1 MNLRYKIEIGLLV
14 LAVVL
19 AVPGCSKSQTGN
31 SSPQQASGKNAQA
44 GQGGQWSGQAGQGGQ
59 GGQSGQAGQKG
70 QSNRKAAVIPVQSM
84 IVKSGLLSVDRSTA
98 GIVSPAIQSQVA
110 TQVAGIVLKVNHL
123 VGDWVKQNDSIVQLD
138 DTQLKLTL
146 ANAEATYENAKI
158 NLSVGED
165 SSKQANPKLVFQ
177 VQSAQS
183 AYDSAQKYYDS
194 QKALY
199 DLQGISGSQLDT
211 AASQLSTAQANLEG
225 AKSALDQ
232 NNNAGDQSIAQ
243 LKLSVKQAQNQLD
256 QARFNLQNAS
266 IKAPFAG
273 QIAAM
278 NMQQGMYAGLN
289 TPVFTLV
296 SAERHISFNVEPGD
310 TAFLKV
316 RSIVK
321 FISTG
326 KEYSAKI
333 SQDPSSPVSGVVP
346 MIATIDGLDLPFG
359 SVGNITYRVPLA
371 QGIIIPISS
380 IETLANQNY
389 IFTIENSRVV
399 VKNVTI
405 TAEAGSSASVDGI
418 NDGDIVIVSP
428 PPGLIPGSQVQAT
441 MVQDSTADQ
450 APTANLTVTK
460 KAPGATAD
468 SGDTGA
474 KKTNRA
480 WNGTAGQK
488 PDGAAGQSGG
498 TWQKNGSTNGN
509 RQGNTRPSANSDGSA
524 PTPAGNK

>member
-1 MNLRYKIEIGLLV
+1 MIKVGLAV
-14 LAVVL
+14 LAVALV
-19 AVPGCSKSQTGN
+19 VSGCSKSQADA
-31 SSPQQASGKNAQA
+31 SAAQQGSGKSAQA
-44 GQGGQWSGQAGQGGQ
+44 VQGGQTGPAGLAGL
-59 GGQSGQAGQKG
+59 AGQKG
-70 QSNRKAAVIPVQSM
+70 SGNRRAAVIPVQSM

-123 VGDWVKQNDSIVQLD
+123 VGDWVKSNESIVQLD
-138 DTQLKLTL
+138 ETQLKITL
-146 ANAEATYENAKI
+146 ANAEATLENAKI
-158 NLSVGED
+158 NLSIGED
-165 SSKQANPKLVFQ
+165 SSKQASPKLAFQ

-225 AKSALDQ
+225 AKTALDQ
-232 NNNAGDQSIAQ
+232 NNNSGDQSIAQ

-256 QARFNLQNAS
+256 QARFNLQSAS

-278 NMQQGMYAGLN
+278 NMQQGMYASLN

-310 TAFLKV
+310 TVFLKV
-316 RSIVK
+316 HSIVK
-321 FISTG
+321 FINAG

-346 MIATIDGLDLPFG
+346 MIATIDGLNLPFG
-359 SVGNITYRVPLA
+359 SVGNIQYRVPLA
-371 QGIIIPISS
+371 QGIIIPVSS

-389 IFTIENSRVV
+389 VFTIENSRVV
-399 VKNVTI
+399 AKNVMI
-405 TAEAGSSASVDGI
+405 TAEAGSSAAVDGI
-418 NDGDIVIVSP
+418 ADGDIVVVSP

-441 MVQDSTADQ
+441 MVQDASADQ
-450 APTANLTVTK
+450 SPAANLTVTK
-460 KAPGATAD
+460 QT
-468 SGDTGA
+468 T
-474 KKTNRA
+474 T
-480 WNGTAGQK
+480 GQK
-488 PDGAAGQSGG
+488 MDGTAGQSGG
-498 TWQKNGSTNGN
+498 TWQKNGSATGK
-509 RQGNTRPSANSDGSA
+509 RQGQSR
-524 PTPAGNK
+524 TPAASNE